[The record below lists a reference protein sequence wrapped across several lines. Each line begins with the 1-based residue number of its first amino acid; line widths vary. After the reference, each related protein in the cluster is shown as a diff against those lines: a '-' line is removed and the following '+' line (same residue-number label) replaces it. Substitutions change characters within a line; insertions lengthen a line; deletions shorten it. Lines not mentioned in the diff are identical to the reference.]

1 MESSSEAVSAV
12 TRSGEARVQRMGT
25 RTPAHEGVI
34 LSAVWTELV
43 GGMCKVEGC
52 RFDEHGCEL
61 TITREHRALGEKPR
75 ALPRRHAQILE
86 RSLLDGARKSVAI
99 DLKLCASTVAEI
111 LKQGFTFMGMSCW
124 PSRIPLWLVLAA
136 HAQRAKELARA
147 SAQLVIDS
155 QCLGRQI
162 VSISRPDRELEATLT
177 PAEYAVARLLVEGKS
192 YAEMAVLR
200 QTSSRTVANQLAA
213 AFHRLGVSGRAEL
226 LCLLAQRQ
234 AATWRIST
242 PGNRVTLIAAEGTT
256 PFPSI
261 VSWQGLEP

>member
-1 MESSSEAVSAV
+1 MELNSEAEPAV
-12 TRSGEARVQRMGT
+12 TRSVDAPAQRGGA
-25 RTPAHEGVI
+25 RTPAHEALV
-34 LSAVWTELV
+34 LSALWLELI
-43 GGMCKVEGC
+43 GGTCKVVECVFGE
-52 RFDEHGCEL
+52 RSCEL
-61 TITREHRALGEKPR
+61 TISREHRNLGEKPR

-99 DLKLCASTVAEI
+99 DLKLCPSTVAEI
-111 LKQGFTFMGMSCW
+111 LKQGFTFMGISCW

-136 HAQRAKELARA
+136 HAQRAKELGRT
-147 SAQLVIDS
+147 SAQLVLES
-155 QCLGRQI
+155 QSLARQT
-162 VSISRPDRELEATLT
+162 VSISRPDSELCAQLT
-177 PAEYAVARLLVEGKS
+177 PAEYAVTRLLVEGKS

-242 PGNRVTLIAAEGTT
+242 PGSRSALISAQGTT
-256 PFPSI
+256 GFLPI
-261 VSWQGLEP
+261 ASWQGR